1 MRIIKKSLVLED
13 GCYVNTKLRL
23 QRIPSKGRGVVAVR
37 KIRKGEIIALSGG
50 VVFPAVGLWH
60 LPIDRRKY
68 CYHLENNFF
77 MCPLHFSRKSRIYYM
92 NHSCSSNVGGGRR

>member
-60 LPIDRRKY
+60 LLPVII
-68 CYHLENNFF
+68 LNL
-77 MCPLHFSRKSRIYYM
+77 PVLLI
-92 NHSCSSNVGGGRR
+92 SSADNSS